1 MRAKKVAFYLK
12 QIQNHTTW
20 PLLNAISIYFDLV
33 EIRFGNF
40 DTIDILNAMRYYAAL
55 EKSLPSVYR

>member
-12 QIQNHTTW
+12 QIQNHTTC

-40 DTIDILNAMRYYAAL
+40 DTIDILNAMRYYAAF
-55 EKSLPSVYR
+55 EKPLPSVYR